1 MAHRRKTAIKLRQ
14 NRNPAGNDEGS
25 VPAVGSLMRG
35 LEVLKA
41 FRSGQGSLGNAEIAA
56 ATKIPRATVSRLS
69 SALLEAGYLD
79 YDRST
84 ARYSLRPRV
93 LTLGFSLLS
102 NLPILPVAHEHMQKL
117 AVESGCTVSLAAPDG
132 SEMIYLDRCS
142 GETLP
147 YFFSTGSAVETAKT
161 GCGRAYLAALP
172 AADLKEA
179 LLRLKPLYPSDWKQ
193 IEADIKK
200 AASDVAARGFCL
212 VDNTWRDGIRVVA
225 APLVSR
231 DKRTILAVNC
241 ITPTHT
247 MELERFVGQW
257 GPALVY
263 LARELERQF

>member
-1 MAHRRKTAIKLRQ
+1 MAHRRKTAINLRQ
-14 NRNPAGNDEGS
+14 NRNLTSDGQSGA
-25 VPAVGSLMRG
+25 PAVGSLMRG

-41 FRSGQGSLGNAEIAA
+41 FRSGQGQLGNAEIAA

-102 NLPILPVAHEHMQKL
+102 NFPILPVAHEHMQRL
-117 AVESGCTVSLAAPDG
+117 AVESGCTISLAAPDG

-142 GETLP
+142 GEALP
-147 YFFSTGSAVETAKT
+147 YFFSTGSAVETART
-161 GCGRAYLAALP
+161 GCGRAYLATLTT
-172 AADLKEA
+172 ADFRDA

-193 IEADIKK
+193 IEGDIRK
-200 AASDVAARGFCL
+200 AASEVAERGFCL
-212 VDNTWRDGIRVVA
+212 VDNTWRTGIRVVA

-231 DKRTILAVNC
+231 DKRTTLAVNC
-241 ITPTHT
+241 ITPTHS
-247 MELERFVGQW
+247 MELEKFVGHW